1 MKKLLIITVL
11 LSLTTVAAFAERMVL
26 IQASYMQT
34 NRVYSDSSGDLEW
47 TFSEA
52 GINITNFSSRMSQG
66 LGFYSSA
73 TFLIPIDF
81 SEELYGFKTNATK
94 ETLDARYDDF
104 QLGLDM
110 LLGVGFLAPVT
121 PNFSILAAGGLH
133 FSGIAL
139 FSSYADSYLA
149 YNLGPGIALNGLL
162 HLTKSFNIN
171 ISAMAAWDMWEFIT
185 MPDLY
190 ANLDPSGGVT
200 WSVSAGLG
208 FTY

>member
-1 MKKLLIITVL
+1 MKKLLMIAVL
-11 LSLTTVAAFAERMVL
+11 LSLTTGAVFAEKLVL
-26 IQASYMQT
+26 IQASYMQSSRT
-34 NRVYSDSSGDLEW
+34 YSDSFGDLKW

-52 GINITNFSSRMSQG
+52 GINVTTFNGRGQG
-66 LGFYSSA
+66 LGFYTSA
-73 TFLIPIDF
+73 AFLIPIDF
-81 SEELYGFKTNATK
+81 NEELYGNETTATK
-94 ETLDARYDDF
+94 DTLDFKYDGF

-133 FSGIAL
+133 FNGIAL

-149 YNLGPGIALNGLL
+149 YNIGPGIAINGLL
-162 HLTKSFNIN
+162 YLTDTFNIN
-171 ISAMAAWDMWEFIT
+171 ISAMAAWDLLEFIT

-190 ANLDPSGGVT
+190 ADLDPSGGIT